1 MTAKR
6 KIYIISTCFF
16 VIFVVAIIFG
26 ITPLLKEIK
35 KSSENLVFQKRALN
49 LFQSQLVDLENFQKN
64 YSLYQP
70 TLERIEKSFV
80 VSEAPIDFIEFLERE
95 AQKSGLKIEI
105 SPLTLSPSETDPWW
119 STGFQISIGGPFPS
133 CLGFLERLEQS
144 AYLIEIFQLNIER
157 IGEKGRAGR
166 FEGLSP
172 GDISFNIALK
182 TFYED

>member
-6 KIYIISTCFF
+6 KIYIISICFL

-26 ITPLLKEIK
+26 VTPLLKEIK

-80 VSEAPIDFIEFLERE
+80 ASEAPIDFIEFLERE

-105 SPLTLSPSETDPWW
+105 SPLTLSLIKTDPWW
-119 STGFQISIGGPFPS
+119 STGFRVFVGGSFPS
-133 CLGFLERLEQS
+133 CLRFLEILEQ
-144 AYLIEIFQLNIER
+144 APYLIEIFQLDIER
-157 IGEKGRAGR
+157 IGEKGRGGR
-166 FEGLSP
+166 FGGLVS
-172 GDISFNIALK
+172 GDVNFNIALK
-182 TFYED
+182 TFYGD